1 MRFLLEER
9 VVEVLAPV
17 PVTVVDFASK
27 SGPQLATPGNSN
39 EVLFIV
45 PGVLLTYSVSVGDIL
60 KAYGASRCVGVH
72 K

>member
-9 VVEVLAPV
+9 VVEVSAPV
-17 PVTVVDFASK
+17 PVTVLDSASK
-27 SGPQLATPGNSN
+27 SGPQLAAPGNPN

-45 PGVLLTYSVSVGDIL
+45 PGVSQGC
-60 KAYGASRCVGVH
+60 GASRRVGVH